1 MKKLFISVLFS
12 VLLSSASVAQELPNA
27 DLVDRYGNKYT
38 QKELAE
44 SNLFFLVVSLGC
56 GYCVRDI
63 PYYNALA
70 EKYSASSDVKF
81 VVLLE
86 NNLHTINNYGGRD
99 FFNDSWIV
107 IPAAREYYSKIWK
120 KSIFPEYIVYL
131 QGRRDRSFAF
141 SSTKTKYKIEDY
153 LTHLSRKK

>member
-1 MKKLFISVLFS
+1 MIKIFIQALFIVLFHS
-12 VLLSSASVAQELPNA
+12 ALLAQELPNS
-27 DLVDRYGNKYT
+27 DLVDRYGNRYT
-38 QKELAE
+38 QKELSE
-44 SNLFFLVVSLGC
+44 SKLFFLVVSLGC

-70 EKYSASSDVKF
+70 VKYSASSDVKF

-86 NNLHTINNYGGRD
+86 NNLHTINNYKGRD
-99 FFNDSWIV
+99 FFNDNWIV

-131 QGRRDRSFAF
+131 NGKRDKSFAF
-141 SSTKTKYKIEDY
+141 SSTKTKSKIEDY
-153 LTHLSRKK
+153 LTHLARKK